1 MSIAGAATTL
11 SRVSLGL
18 LGLACQAPAELADM
32 PMNAGDDP
40 RVDTQPSAARERP
53 ILFVASRTS
62 LDGQLYAARAD
73 GSDPVRLH
81 TGTGVVDP
89 TWAPDAS
96 LVAFRKRSALDP
108 EHFVSRLELLQPG
121 APPAVVL
128 VEEEVVTFAFEAN
141 REVGGIAW
149 SPDGESLAYAAP
161 LDGETIHIWS
171 LARSGGQRRRLLPE
185 LDVPHYGPSFSSLSG
200 ELAYVAEHGRSIDV
214 FVVAPDAGAEPRNL
228 TNGRVRVVG
237 GVRWSPQGNTLIFAG
252 RVLEATPN
260 AGEEIYALDADTLEL
275 TALTHDDARDLQPT
289 WSPSGTHLLF
299 ASDRRQRAQG
309 LPASAWSSDLWLLPL
324 DQPEQLV
331 ALSARAIA
339 ENQADWFCGT
349 EELP

>member
-1 MSIAGAATTL
+1 MSVAGAATTL

-18 LGLACQAPAELADM
+18 LGLACQSQAELADM
-32 PMNAGDDP
+32 HMTAGVDP
-40 RVDTQPSAARERP
+40 SLDTKPTEAAERP

-62 LDGQLYAARAD
+62 LDGQLYAAHAD

-89 TWAPDAS
+89 TWAPDATI
-96 LVAFRKRSALDP
+96 VAFRRRSTLDP

-128 VEEEVVTFAFEAN
+128 AEEGVVTFAFEAD

-149 SPDGESLAYAAP
+149 YPDGESLAYAAP
-161 LDGETIHIWS
+161 LDGDTIRIWS

-200 ELAYVAEHGRSIDV
+200 ELAYVAEHGQTLDV
-214 FVVAPDAGAEPRNL
+214 FVVGLDTGAEPRNL
-228 TNGRVRVVG
+228 TLGRVRIVG

-252 RVLEATPN
+252 RAPEATPN

-289 WSPSGTHLLF
+289 WSPSGTHVLF

-324 DQPEQLV
+324 DQPEQVV

-339 ENQADWFCGT
+339 ENQADWCCGT